1 MRRRLTAAMVLM
13 VVATLLISGL
23 VTLYLVARSNTIQT
37 RNELVREGVGLA
49 AGVQQEAL
57 NANSTDPARALRS
70 LLIALRSPFRLDG
83 SAVVAVLADGKVF
96 DPVTPRVK
104 ATLPPG
110 ITVSSLDAPALYQL
124 RTVSGE
130 TARGVVFAAV
140 PYKASILILGQV
152 RQVVQVVVLTR
163 TPPSAWST
171 AGAWFVVS
179 SLVIL
184 VVAGIVA
191 YRLGRRFV
199 APIRATQLVTSR
211 IAAGDLDARVV
222 LPPHSQR
229 DPELTELATS
239 VNAMAEGLDRVRAD
253 ERRFLQSVSH
263 DLRTPL
269 TSIRGFAEAIQDGAT
284 ADAVA
289 AAGVIAGQ
297 ARRLERLVADLLAL
311 ATLQARRFTLE
322 TTVVDLAAVVSAS
335 AVAFTPAAAELG
347 LELLVRT
354 HPTPLTAIADADRLA
369 QVTSNLIENALRYAA
384 TSVEVATSPP
394 GPSAGERNG
403 RAAGG
408 WGGWVEFSVSDDGP
422 GIPQEAIERV
432 FKRLFASRPGPDRPI
447 GSGLGLTI
455 VAELVSAMGGRI
467 RAESPTGP
475 TGGTRMVV
483 SLPGGPLTDTD
494 GSLGQVGAGPVGEA
508 G

>member
-83 SAVVAVLADGKVF
+83 SAVVAVLADGRVF
-96 DPVTPRVK
+96 DPVTPRAK
-104 ATLPPG
+104 PALPPG

-130 TARGVVFAAV
+130 TRGVVFAAV

-211 IAAGDLDARVV
+211 IAAGDLDARVT

-239 VNAMAEGLDRVRAD
+239 VNAMAEGLGRVRAD

-311 ATLQARRFTLE
+311 ATLQASRFTLE
-322 TTVVDLAAVVSAS
+322 TPVVDLAAVVSAS

-347 LELLVRT
+347 LKLLVHT
-354 HPTPLTAIADADRLA
+354 YPTPLTAVADADRLA

-394 GPSAGERNG
+394 GPSAGAQNG
-403 RAAGG
+403 RPAGG

-455 VAELVSAMGGRI
+455 VAELVSAMDGRI

-475 TGGTRMVV
+475 NGGTRMVV

-494 GSLGQVGAGPVGEA
+494 GSLGPAGVAPVGEA

>member
-13 VVATLLISGL
+13 VVATLAVSGL

-57 NANSTDPARALRS
+57 NANSTDPARALRT
-70 LLIALRSPFRLDG
+70 LLLALRSPFRLDG
-83 SAVVAVLADGKVF
+83 SAVVAVLADGRVF
-96 DPVTPRVK
+96 DPVAPRTK
-104 ATLPPG
+104 PTLPPG
-110 ITVSSLDAPALYQL
+110 ITVSDLDVGALYQL
-124 RTVSGE
+124 QTVSGE
-130 TARGVVFAAV
+130 TGGVVFAAV
-140 PYKASILILGQV
+140 PYKASILILGTV

-171 AGAWFVVS
+171 AGPWFVFS
-179 SLVIL
+179 SLAIL
-184 VVAGIVA
+184 AVAGGVA

-211 IAAGDLDARVV
+211 IASGDLDARVK
-222 LPPHSQR
+222 LPRHNQR
-229 DPELTELATS
+229 DPELAELATS
-239 VNAMAEGLDRVRAD
+239 VNAMAEGLVRVRAD

-269 TSIRGFAEAIQDGAT
+269 TSIRGFAEAIEDGAT
-284 ADAVA
+284 TDA
-289 AAGVIAGQ
+289 AAAAAVIAGQ

-322 TTVVDLAAVVSAS
+322 LAVVDLGAVVSAS
-335 AVAFTPAAAELG
+335 AVAFSPAAVELS
-347 LELLVRT
+347 LKLQVQAPAAT
-354 HPTPLTAIADADRLA
+354 LTAVADPDRLA

-384 TSVEVATSPP
+384 TSVEVTTSLPTTSRT
-394 GPSAGERNG
+394 GVAED
-403 RAAGG
+403 AGG
-408 WGGWVEFSVSDDGP
+408 SFGGWVELSVSDDGP
-422 GIPQEAIERV
+422 GIPPDAIERV
-432 FKRLFASRPGPDRPI
+432 FERLFVARPGPDRPI

-455 VAELVSAMGGRI
+455 VHELVAAMGGRV

-475 TGGTRMVV
+475 GGGTRMVV
-483 SLPGGPLTDTD
+483 SLPRGPLI
-494 GSLGQVGAGPVGEA
+494 QPAG
-508 G
+508 